1 MRIEEIKP
9 SEGQKGRFLVKL
21 SDGSLLRVTEE
32 ELLRFALVREMELGD
47 RELEELQRMAA
58 ASNAKAAA
66 ANMIGRRAL
75 SKSELRQRLIKKG
88 AAAAD
93 AEAAVD
99 WLEDIGA
106 VDDAGYAGIVARH
119 YASLGYGAARVRQ
132 ELRRRGIDRSLWE
145 EALAQLPEPAEA
157 VEDYL
162 HKKCRGDLSDPKERK
177 RMADALLRRGFGW
190 AEIRAALARFGEM
203 GEE

>member
-1 MRIEEIKP
+1 M
-9 SEGQKGRFLVKL
+9 VKL

-32 ELLRFALVREMELGD
+32 ELLRFALVRGMELGD

-162 HKKCRGDLSDPKERK
+162 RKKCRGDLSDPKERK